1 MNTTLNQRTVIA
13 SANEPQWLLDRR
25 NSGSQNYSNLPVPS
39 AKDANWRF
47 ASVLSEDIHA
57 FNPAPMPEDDVRQ
70 YALSNSTLVEEPIA
84 ELIFVDDHLIQSKPL
99 PKELSDKGVCFV
111 SLNEAIEKHS
121 DLLEPYFLKESTK
134 LGSQKYFGLHA
145 SVVKAGAV
153 LYVPKGVEI
162 NKTIAVYHWSN
173 KERGLI
179 CPHTLIISEA
189 QTKVSLIE
197 VLASTTE
204 ENQGLNISIS
214 NIQAHPSAN
223 VQRKVIQN
231 FNSKTLSFQLDS
243 AIADRDTQLENIAI
257 NIGAEKARY
266 ENQVKINGSGAH
278 VTMYSLSVAEGTQEF
293 DQRTLQTHNAPN
305 SVSDLLYKNAL
316 FDTSRTIF
324 SGLIQVEEGAQQTDA
339 YQTNRNLLL
348 DQRADANAL
357 PGLEILANDV
367 KCSHG
372 ATTGNIDSDELFYML
387 SRGIPHRVAMQLI
400 VLGFFEEIIEKLGS
414 DSLSENIRKL
424 LEQKFSS
431 KIKS

>member
-1 MNTTLNQRTVIA
+1 MNTTVNTH
-13 SANEPQWLLDRR
+13 STANTLEPHWLLDIR
-25 NSGSQNYSNLPVPS
+25 SSASETYASLPVPS
-39 AKDANWRF
+39 AKDESWRF
-47 ASVLSEDIHA
+47 ASVLSEDIDA
-57 FNPAPMPEDDVRQ
+57 FKPAPKPEDPMVD
-70 YALSNSTLVEEPIA
+70 YALSNSTLVDDPIA
-84 ELIFVDDHLIQSKPL
+84 ELIFVDDHLVRSKSL
-99 PKELSDKGVCFV
+99 PKDLLDKGVCFV

-121 DLLEPYFLKESTK
+121 DLLEPYFLKEATR

-145 SVVKAGAV
+145 SNVKAGAV

-162 NKTIAVYHWSN
+162 NQPIAVYHWSN
-173 KERGLI
+173 KEKGLI
-179 CPHTLIISEA
+179 CPHTLIIAEA
-189 QTKVSLIE
+189 QSKVSLID
-197 VLASTTE
+197 VLASTTR
-204 ENQGLNISIS
+204 ENQCLNISAS
-214 NIQAHPSAN
+214 SIQAHPSAN
-223 VQRKVIQN
+223 VFRKVIQN
-231 FNSKTLSFQLDS
+231 FNAKTLSFQLDS

-257 NIGAEKARY
+257 NLGAAKARY
-266 ENQVKINGSGAH
+266 ENQIQINGSGAH
-278 VTMYSLSVAEGTQEF
+278 VTMYSLSVAEETQEF
-293 DQRTLQTHNAPN
+293 DQRTFQTHNAPN

-316 FDTSRTIF
+316 FNTSRTIF

-372 ATTGNIDSDELFYML
+372 ATTGNIDEDELFYML

-414 DSLSENIRKL
+414 DSLAENIRKL
-424 LEQKFSS
+424 LEQKFAS